1 MKHFY
6 LGNFKNSLIVILL
19 LISNIAEGQSGKI
32 MFTARLVG
40 SEEVP
45 PVTGNGVGLITIL
58 FNDDQTK
65 MYVQG
70 VVSQLTGPVT
80 AAHIHTGNFGA
91 NGGVLVNFASIRTG
105 NRFAGELPVP
115 AGFVQ
120 KALSYGLYVNVHT
133 AANPGGEIRG
143 QLEVQSDYNFPF
155 AMTGLNEVPQVL
167 TAAVGVGNF
176 NLVLGNDKITYNA
189 KVTGL
194 SGPITAAHIHNG
206 VAGVNG
212 PVVTGLNF
220 SGKNLSGE
228 IALSSLPADFLINFA
243 TGKYYVNVHTAANP
257 GGEIRGQTLYG
268 GDFSSIATL
277 SGDQEV
283 PPVTTMGSG
292 LGFVG
297 YTAAYDSLIYVVMIT
312 DLSGLPT
319 AAHVHRGA
327 SGVSGPVV
335 FGLTAAIPGVAYT
348 ATVPITAANLSDIIN
363 NNLYFNVHTAAN
375 PGGEIRGQ
383 FINNLRKGFAFDMCG
398 SQENPK
404 NSSKGYGAAMVS
416 VDAGNRTAIYALM
429 VDSLSGPATAAH
441 IHTGAIGVNG
451 GVKFPLAAP
460 NVYSTGAFAVTAADV
475 ALMESG
481 GYYVNVHTAAIPGGE
496 IRGQVGTKI
505 LCNSTSAVHN
515 EVFTEYKVFPNPTH
529 EGITLRFTNKEAFS
543 GNIRIT
549 DISGR
554 VVVNQAPSVIHT
566 GVQELYM
573 PLDNLEPGVYYL
585 YLENSGRVVLTQP
598 VVKM

>member
-1 MKHFY
+1 MKQFN
-6 LGNFKNSLIVILL
+6 LSIFKNCVIVVVLFV
-19 LISNIAEGQSGKI
+19 SNIINGQTGKI
-32 MFTARLVG
+32 MFSARLVG
-40 SEEVP
+40 SEEVT
-45 PVTGNGVGLITIL
+45 PVSGTGEGLITIL

-70 VVSQLTGPVT
+70 VVSRLSGPVT
-80 AAHIHTGNFGA
+80 NAHIHTGNFGA
-91 NGGVLVNFASIRTG
+91 NGGVLVNFSTIRTG
-105 NRFAGELPVP
+105 NKFAGELPVP
-115 AGFVQ
+115 AGFLQ
-120 KALSYGLYVNVHT
+120 KALINGLYVNVHT
-133 AANPGGEIRG
+133 SLNPGGEIRG
-143 QLEVQSDYNFPF
+143 QLVLESDIH
-155 AMTGLNEVPQVL
+155 AAAVL
-167 TAAVGVGNF
+167 TALDEVPPVFSLGVG
-176 NLVLGNDKITYNA
+176 LGGFHIVKGSDKIRYNI
-189 KVTGL
+189 KITNL
-194 SGPITAAHIHNG
+194 SGPITAAHIHKG
-206 VAGVNG
+206 KEGENG
-212 PVVTGLNF
+212 PVVAPLTSN
-220 SGKNLSGE
+220 GKNLEGE
-228 IALSSLPADFLINFA
+228 LTLSALPADFMSTLYSD
-243 TGKYYVNVHTAANP
+243 GYYVNVHTAANP
-257 GGEIRGQTLYG
+257 SGEIRGQLFVGPGMTA
-268 GDFSSIATL
+268 IAFL
-277 SGDQEV
+277 EGIQEV
-283 PPVTTMGSG
+283 PAVTTMGSG
-292 LGFVG
+292 FGFAG
-297 YTAAYDSLIYVVMIT
+297 FNATFDSLVYGVIIQ
-312 DLSGLPT
+312 DLSGPPT
-319 AAHVHRGA
+319 AAHVH
-327 SGVSGPVV
+327 SGFAGSNGPVL
-335 FGLTAAIPGVAYT
+335 FSLTPALPGVIYT
-348 ATVPITAANLSDIIN
+348 GFIPITPAMVSDFIN
-363 NNLYFNVHTAAN
+363 NKLYFNIHTAAN

-475 ALMESG
+475 TLMESG